1 MISDLEPGRL
11 ATVLL
16 VLRYLAQG
24 HELEH
29 AVSLTDAGVTGNHRV
44 RPDDRSRPDLDML
57 PDDRIGADLDIG
69 GELGTRMD
77 DGGGVNHMA

>member
-1 MISDLEPGRL
+1 
-11 ATVLL
+11 
-16 VLRYLAQG
+16 
-24 HELEH
+24 
-29 AVSLTDAGVTGNHRV
+29 
-44 RPDDRSRPDLDML
+44 ML